1 MNQTLIGTVL
11 GAVLAAFSLIWGF
24 EGFLLG
30 ALFMFVGAVLGRWAS
45 GKLDLVD
52 IFRTLIGKS
61 NTESD

>member
-1 MNQTLIGTVL
+1 MSQTLIGAL
-11 GAVLAAFSLIWGF
+11 FGALLAVFSLVWGF
-24 EGFLLG
+24 GGFLLA
-30 ALFMFVGAVLGRWAS
+30 ALFMFIGAVLGRWAS